1 MNSDHGQFII
11 VKQFTIGKVV
21 SLQKASDNLNLQCL
35 NTQNLNLL
43 ACHLDV
49 EAKKTTSR
57 VDWFFPLWEHKL
69 DNKLHH
75 CCRRVFK
82 LLIEEK
88 ITSQFNLVIGI
99 SNSCICFKL
108 IMFILWFSMAHR
120 AVFMMCAFIAIDP

>member
-57 VDWFFPLWEHKL
+57 VD
-69 DNKLHH
+69 
-75 CCRRVFK
+75 
-82 LLIEEK
+82 
-88 ITSQFNLVIGI
+88 
-99 SNSCICFKL
+99 
-108 IMFILWFSMAHR
+108 
-120 AVFMMCAFIAIDP
+120 